1 MEIAMLEPNINAYR
15 EEMFVKF
22 IMGTADLETEWDG
35 YVEYLKT
42 LGVERALEIRQ
53 AAVDRYNER

>member
-1 MEIAMLEPNINAYR
+1 
-15 EEMFVKF
+15 MFVKF